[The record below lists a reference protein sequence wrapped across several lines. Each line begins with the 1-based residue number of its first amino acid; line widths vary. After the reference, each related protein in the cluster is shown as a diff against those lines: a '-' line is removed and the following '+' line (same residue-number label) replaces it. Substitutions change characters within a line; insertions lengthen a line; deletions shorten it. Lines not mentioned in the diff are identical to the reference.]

1 MQTFNQAATAAEDEY
16 RDGFDCFPRNFI
28 VHGNCIDVMRDIP
41 DRSIDLVLTDPPYI
55 CRYRAR
61 DGRTVANDDNDRWL
75 RPAFREVHR
84 VLKDGG
90 FAISFYGWTAADKFI
105 LAWRSVGLRMVGHIV
120 FRKRYSSRQR
130 FLRYTHEQAYLLAKG
145 NVALPETTIPDVIDW
160 PRYTGNRLHPTE
172 KPVEILRPL
181 VETFSRPGDVVLDP
195 FCGSGSAL
203 AAAKQAGRHFLG
215 IELDERHCN
224 TASQRLSLR
233 H

>member
-1 MQTFNQAATAAEDEY
+1 MQTTTARPDTAEMRFGHQE
-16 RDGFDCFPRNFI
+16 GIRNTI
-28 VHGNCIDVMRDIP
+28 VHGDCIDVMRRFP

-75 RPAFREVHR
+75 RPAFFEVYR
-84 VLKDGG
+84 VLKEGG

-105 LAWRSVGLRMVGHIV
+105 SAWRSAGLRMVGHIV
-120 FRKRYSSRQR
+120 FRKHYASSQR

-145 NVALPETTIPDVIDW
+145 RPVLPETTIPDVIDW

-181 VETFSRPGDVVLDP
+181 VETFSRPGDLILDP
-195 FCGSGSAL
+195 FCGSGSTL
-203 AAAKQAGRHFLG
+203 AAAHHSGRDYVG
-215 IELDERHCN
+215 IELDRCHHR
-224 TASQRLSLR
+224 TACMRLGMVR
-233 H
+233 